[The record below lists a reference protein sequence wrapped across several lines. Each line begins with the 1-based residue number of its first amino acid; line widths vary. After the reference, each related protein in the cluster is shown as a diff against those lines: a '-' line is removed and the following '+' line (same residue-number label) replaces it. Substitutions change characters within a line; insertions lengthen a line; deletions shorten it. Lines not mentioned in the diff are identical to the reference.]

1 MRRASL
7 VLLPALAVLSL
18 TACASGA
25 ASLSAP
31 PAQAA
36 VSRDSATAN
45 PTPPSVVCV
54 ESVSGRL
61 PDCPKQTVA
70 APASATDT
78 RVLTSTPSN
87 LAAFVDTRTW
97 TSGGGNTF
105 TGADEPYGMV
115 QWAPD
120 TSPHRAAGGGYTY
133 ADTRLLGYSLTHI
146 SGPGCSGAGDVPI
159 LPLTGAF
166 PKDSAVLAAT
176 SSFSHAS
183 ETAQAGYYS
192 AVSTHG
198 GRVTTSLTAT
208 PHTGMAS
215 FAFPATPHAGLL
227 IKLAGSEGHIRGT
240 SVTLV
245 NDHEIAGSVAGGNF
259 CGRGNRYTLYFD
271 ITFSSRFSRV
281 RVVGRPSEPLA
292 AELTFNTTKVGTLQ
306 AKAGISY
313 VSEANA
319 RHNWQAENS
328 GWHFVAVKA
337 SAQERWNALL
347 GKIAVTGGTV
357 AKTQEFY
364 SLLYKDLL
372 QPNITSDV
380 NGQYLG
386 ADNRVHR
393 LAAGQQSQFGMFSGW
408 DMYHSLSQLQAL
420 LTPRQASDMVTS
432 QLNYYA
438 ERGGL
443 QEWGY
448 LNTDVFAM
456 IGDPADAIIAD
467 IYAFGGRSFDTA
479 LALKD
484 MLAQADSVNDV
495 RPGEALEA
503 KYGYLPEDAKYG
515 CCYTHSYVSSLLEY
529 DNADF
534 ALSQFAAA
542 LGDQADASSL
552 QKRAGN
558 WANVF
563 DSANGLLTPRL
574 TNGSF
579 VAGVTPTVTSY
590 YAEGSAYEYLWDV
603 PGDYAGLFARLG
615 GDAAVIPELTK
626 YLSKPDGDGVYAR
639 FSNEFDL
646 GEQYAPDYAADPAV
660 AQQAVNTIRWT
671 DYLPGPYG
679 LDGGADPRGNDDL
692 GGISSQFIWEML
704 GFYPENPGSDLLVFA
719 SPGFPHAVIRLANGH
734 TITIDAPGAAQSVY
748 YVDGLTINGTADQK
762 LYTTLGA
769 LDGGATLNFTLAAT
783 PGSWGANSADVPPS
797 YGQ

>member
-7 VLLPALAVLSL
+7 VLVPVLAVLGL
-18 TACASGA
+18 AASG
-25 ASLSAP
+25 
-31 PAQAA
+31 
-36 VSRDSATAN
+36 
-45 PTPPSVVCV
+45 C
-54 ESVSGRL
+54 G
-61 PDCPKQTVA
+61 TVA
-70 APASATDT
+70 ASASPAQTAVIRNS
-78 RVLTSTPSN
+78 TSPPPN
-87 LAAFVDTRTW
+87 IAALLDTRTW

-105 TGADEPYGMV
+105 TGADAPYGMV

-133 ADTRLLGYSLTHI
+133 ADTRLFGYSLTHI
-146 SGPGCSGAGDVPI
+146 SGPGCSGAGDVPV
-159 LPLTGAF
+159 LPLTGSF
-166 PKDSAVLAAT
+166 PEDGSVLAAT
-176 SSFSHAS
+176 SSFSHVG
-183 ETAQAGYYS
+183 ERAQAGYYS
-192 AVSTHG
+192 AVSTYG

-208 PHTGMAS
+208 PHTGMAT
-215 FAFPATPHAGLL
+215 FAFPSTTRAGLL
-227 IKLAGSEGHIRGT
+227 IKLAGSEGHVWAT

-245 NDHEIAGSVAGGNF
+245 NNHEIAGSVTAGNF

-271 ITFSSRFSRV
+271 ITFSSPFSRS
-281 RVVGRPSEPLA
+281 RVVGPASEPLA
-292 AELTFNTTKVGTLQ
+292 AELTFNTTKVRTLQ

-319 RHNWQAENS
+319 RRNWQAENS
-328 GWHFVAVKA
+328 GWHFVAVKTA
-337 SAQERWNALL
+337 AQERWNALL
-347 GKIAVTGGTV
+347 GKIAVSGGTA

-372 QPNITSDV
+372 QPNVTSDV
-380 NGQYLG
+380 NGQYRG

-393 LAAGQQSQFGMFSGW
+393 LAAGQHAQYGMYSGW
-408 DMYHSLSQLQAL
+408 DIYHSLSQLQAL

-438 ERGGL
+438 QHGDL

-448 LNTDVFAM
+448 LNADVFAM
-456 IGDPADAIIAD
+456 IGDPEDAIIAD
-467 IYAFGGRSFDTA
+467 IYSFGGRSFDTA

-495 RPGEALEA
+495 RPGEAIEE
-503 KYGYLPEDAKYG
+503 KYGYLPEDATYG
-515 CCYTHSYVSSLLEY
+515 CCHTHSYVSSMLEY

-534 ALSQFAAA
+534 ALAQFATA
-542 LGDQADASSL
+542 LGDQADAARLES
-552 QKRAGN
+552 RAGT

-563 DSANGLLTPRL
+563 DAGNKLLTPRL

-579 VAGVTPTVTSY
+579 VAGVTPTATSY

-603 PGDYAGLFARLG
+603 PDDYAGLFSRLG
-615 GDAAVIPELTK
+615 GDAVVVPELRK
-626 YLSKPDGDGVYAR
+626 YLSEPDGHGLYAM

-646 GEQYAPDYAADPAV
+646 GEQYAPDYAADPAG

-679 LDGGADPRGNDDL
+679 LDGGRNPKGNDDL

-704 GFYPENPGSDLLVFA
+704 GFYPENPGSDVLVFA
-719 SPGFPHAVIRLANGH
+719 SPGFPHAVIRLGNGH
-734 TITIDAPGAAQSVY
+734 AITIDAPGASQSVY
-748 YVDGLTINGTADQK
+748 YVDGLTINGAAYQK

-769 LDGGATLNFTLAAT
+769 LEGGATLNFTLAAT
-783 PGSWGANSADVPPS
+783 PGTWGANSADVPPS
-797 YGQ
+797 YGP